1 MYMYIQMVVVAEVV
15 ARPVTLTTV
24 AEAIMVTDILVL
36 VPILILVL
44 VLGLVLT
51 PHKVREDHPTV
62 STHVQH

>member
-44 VLGLVLT
+44 VLVLT

>member
-36 VPILILVL
+36 VL